1 MLRFKLSSVLLALM
15 LSIVLSGCSKT
26 AGDTIET
33 VENGQ
38 TFTMDQMSFTPEE
51 EGSAATIAPD
61 SRVQY
66 YNYYPEY
73 DGYEYYFV
81 KGTLKNEEDQKK
93 EISSYYVES
102 ETSGKRADAK
112 LIVTNEDKSDFVKG
126 IEAHA
131 EVDFFLI
138 TFVEKGGDKPDSF
151 RIFSGSK
158 GDDTWE
164 NEIQYRTESE

>member
-1 MLRFKLSSVLLALM
+1 M
-15 LSIVLSGCSKT
+15 
-26 AGDTIET
+26 
-33 VENGQ
+33 
-38 TFTMDQMSFTPEE
+38 
-51 EGSAATIAPD
+51 
-61 SRVQY
+61 
-66 YNYYPEY
+66 
-73 DGYEYYFV
+73 
-81 KGTLKNEEDQKK
+81 KNEEDQKK

-151 RIFSGSK
+151 RIFGGSK

>member
-51 EGSAATIAPD
+51 EGSAAIIAPD

-93 EISSYYVES
+93 RSHL
-102 ETSGKRADAK
+102 TM
-112 LIVTNEDKSDFVKG
+112 
-126 IEAHA
+126 
-131 EVDFFLI
+131 
-138 TFVEKGGDKPDSF
+138 
-151 RIFSGSK
+151 
-158 GDDTWE
+158 
-164 NEIQYRTESE
+164 